1 MNDAQVQQQVQQMV
15 AFIRQEADEK
25 VNELR
30 TKAEE
35 EFHLRK
41 LSIFEEQRE
50 KIRAEYERKQKQLHA
65 SRRIALAS
73 ELNAA
78 RLRVLK
84 AREKVMRELYE
95 QALEQLV
102 AYGSESGT
110 AYEHLLERLIEQGLG
125 LMQTERRIRLILR
138 PRDRALVQS
147 MLPRLQDRHSQA
159 LETGT
164 FRNADSSSATK
175 PSVSLAEDEHLDDTA
190 AGGVLLTSA
199 DGRVRCDNTL
209 ERRLE
214 IAYQQN
220 LARLRELLYGD
231 AGTLSA
237 FEQDLGL

>member
-15 AFIRQEADEK
+15 AFICQEADEK

-50 KIRAEYERKQKQLHA
+50 KIRAEFERKHKQLQA
-65 SRRIALAS
+65 SKRIALAS

-78 RLRVLK
+78 RLRVLR
-84 AREKVMRELYE
+84 ARETALRDLYE
-95 QALEQLV
+95 QAREQLV
-102 AYGSESGT
+102 AFGNEAGS
-110 AYEHLLERLIEQGLG
+110 AYQQLLERLIDQGLG
-125 LMQTERRIRLILR
+125 LMQPEPNVHLILR
-138 PRDRALVQS
+138 PRDRDLVES
-147 MLPRLQDRHSQA
+147 LLPRLRSRYQRVM
-159 LETGT
+159 LT
-164 FRNADSSSATK
+164 SSSTNMDASSESQV
-175 PSVSLAEDEHLDDTA
+175 SVALAENERLDDTC
-190 AGGVLLTSA
+190 AGGVILVSA

-220 LARLRELLYGD
+220 LAHLRELLYGD

-237 FEQDLGL
+237 FEEDIAA